1 MIAEDEIA
9 IRCTSL
15 VKRFGEVTAVD
26 GIDLEVRCGEC
37 FGILGPNGAGKT
49 TTLEILEG
57 IQSQDSGLVQILGR
71 FWSGRDDSELRE
83 RIGIQLQEA
92 RFAEKLTVLETVRLF
107 RSFYRKGR
115 DPEEVI
121 ALLELSEKRRTRV
134 GKLSGGQKQRLA
146 LACALVGDPELLFLD
161 EPTTGLDP
169 QARLGI
175 WELMG
180 ELRSRGV
187 TLLLTTHYM
196 EEAARLC
203 DRVAIL
209 DRGRILALD
218 SPSRLVSSLG
228 SDQVIELRLDG
239 EVETEEFSGLPHVV
253 SVNRRNGDFLLTVS
267 SVAGVLPA
275 LMAALDRRG
284 VRVDSVTVHPATLE
298 DVFLKLT
305 GRRLRDGRGEAGK

>member
-1 MIAEDEIA
+1 MRSQEGTA
-9 IRCTSL
+9 IRCRSL
-15 VKRFGEVTAVD
+15 VKRFGDVVAVD
-26 GIDLEVRCGEC
+26 GIDLEVRSGEC

-57 IQSQDSGLVQILGR
+57 LQTQDSGSVEILGR
-71 FWSGRDDSELRE
+71 SWSGRNDAGLRE

-107 RSFYRKGR
+107 RSFYRRGR

-121 ALLELSEKRRTRV
+121 GILELAEKRHTRV

-146 LACALVGDPELLFLD
+146 LACALAGDPELLFLD

-169 QARLGI
+169 QARLRI
-175 WELMG
+175 WELVG

-218 SPSRLVSSLG
+218 SPARLVSSLG
-228 SDQVIELRLDG
+228 SDQVIEVRLDG
-239 EVETEEFSGLPHVV
+239 EVATEEVSGLPHVV
-253 SVNRRNGDFLLTVS
+253 SVDRRNGDFFLTVS
-267 SVAGVLPA
+267 SVAGALPA
-275 LMAALDRRG
+275 LLAALDRLG
-284 VRVDSVTVHPATLE
+284 VRIDSVTMHPATLE

-305 GRRLRDGRGEAGK
+305 GRRLRDG

>member
-1 MIAEDEIA
+1 MMAEDEIA

-57 IQSQDSGLVQILGR
+57 IQSQDSGVVQILGR
-71 FWSGRDDSELRE
+71 FWLGRNDGELRE

-92 RFAEKLTVLETVRLF
+92 RFAEKLTVSETVRLF

-121 ALLELSEKRRTRV
+121 ALLELSEKRCTRV

-218 SPSRLVSSLG
+218 SPARLISSLG

-267 SVAGVLPA
+267 SAARVLPA
-275 LMAALDRRG
+275 LMAALDLRG
-284 VRVDSVTVHPATLE
+284 VRVDSVTVHPVTLE

-305 GRRLRDGRGEAGK
+305 GRRLRDG

>member
-1 MIAEDEIA
+1 MRPREGIA
-9 IRCTSL
+9 IQCRSL
-15 VKRFGEVTAVD
+15 VKRFGDVVAVD
-26 GIDLEVRCGEC
+26 GIDLEVRSGEC

-57 IQSQDSGLVQILGR
+57 IQTQDSGSVEILGR
-71 FWSGRDDSELRE
+71 SWSGRNDTELRE

-107 RSFYRKGR
+107 RSFYRRGR
-115 DPEEVI
+115 DPEETI
-121 ALLELSEKRRTRV
+121 GILELAEKRHTRV

-146 LACALVGDPELLFLD
+146 LACALVGDPEVLFLD

-169 QARLGI
+169 QARLRI
-175 WELMG
+175 WELVG

-209 DRGRILALD
+209 DRGKILALD
-218 SPSRLVSSLG
+218 NPARLVSSLG
-228 SDQVIELRLDG
+228 SDQVIEVRLDG
-239 EVETEEFSGLPHVV
+239 EVATEEVSGLPHVV
-253 SVNRRNGDFLLTVS
+253 SVDRRDGDFFLTVS
-267 SVAGVLPA
+267 SVADALPA
-275 LMAALDRRG
+275 LLAALDRWG
-284 VRVDSVTVHPATLE
+284 VRVDSVTMHPATLE

-305 GRRLRDGRGEAGK
+305 GRRLRDG

>member
-1 MIAEDEIA
+1 MIAEDGIA

-26 GIDLEVRCGEC
+26 GIDLEVRSGEC

-57 IQSQDSGLVQILGR
+57 IQSQDSGSVQILGR

-107 RSFYRKGR
+107 RSFYRRGR

-121 ALLELSEKRRTRV
+121 GLLELSEKRRTRV

-169 QARLGI
+169 QARLRI
-175 WELMG
+175 WELIG

-218 SPSRLVSSLG
+218 SPARLVSSLG
-228 SDQVIELRLDG
+228 SDQVIELRLQG
-239 EVETEEFSGLPHVV
+239 EVETGEVSGLPHVV
-253 SVNRRNGDFLLTVS
+253 SVNRRNGHFLLTVS
-267 SVAGVLPA
+267 NVAGALPA

-284 VRVDSVTVHPATLE
+284 VQVDSVTVHPATLE

-305 GRRLRDGRGEAGK
+305 GRRLRDG